1 MPQMNTMRVQSMQDR
16 GDHSVKQDIIFLY
29 GSTLLGGFPK
39 CTI

>member
-1 MPQMNTMRVQSMQDR
+1 MPQMNSIRVQSMQDM

-29 GSTLLGGFPK
+29 GSTLLGGLPK